1 MRVIWLVAALIA
13 MVAVALAFILF
24 RRFEERR
31 ALTEVNWVIEREED
45 LRDWEMLNGL
55 APAKLTDDGLTTE
68 VTGFDPYMLAPPVRI
83 NADRQKVVIV
93 GMRVRGSATAVRI
106 YWVREDSPEWGE
118 DKAFS
123 WPIIADGEFREY
135 VITVN
140 HPAWRGTITRIRFDL
155 EPPDCYGTYWAIK
168 YVRIPA
174 RAQVQLVGM
183 SPTKAVVAEGDGF
196 ELRVRLR
203 NLGAEPARAEVNVE
217 ASGNLGGGGGRR

>member
-1 MRVIWLVAALIA
+1 LIAVLIALAAALAAIFA
-13 MVAVALAFILF
+13 RKLGEKKGPV
-24 RRFEERR
+24 
-31 ALTEVNWVIEREED
+31 EVNWVVEREED
-45 LRDWEMLNGL
+45 LRSWAMLHGL
-55 APAKLTDDGLTTE
+55 APAKLTGDGLTTE

-83 NADRQKVVIV
+83 DADRQKVIVV
-93 GMRVRGSATAVRI
+93 GMRVRGNATALKI
-106 YWVREDSPEWGE
+106 YWVREDSPSWGE
-118 DKAFS
+118 DKAFA
-123 WPIIADGEFREY
+123 WPIVADGEFREY
-135 VITVN
+135 VITLN
-140 HPAWRGTITRIRFDL
+140 HPAWRGTVTGIRFDL

-217 ASGNLGGGGGRR
+217 ASWELGGGGGGR